1 MTKDKVIFIE
11 SPLCLNIP
19 KIATAGIFKKSFH
32 DCLTWYGNEKTRIHV
47 LSMEDGTHHPIIYEA
62 PAMFTFH
69 HINAYEEDG
78 QIVCDVAAYNDA
90 NVYLNEIIFLF
101 FFSV

>member
-19 KIATAGIFKKSFH
+19 KVLTAGIFKNSFRN
-32 DCLTWYGNEKTRIHV
+32 CLSWYGNETTRIHV
-47 LSMEDGTHHPIIYEA
+47 LSMEDGLHHPITYNA
-62 PAMFTFH
+62 PAMFAFH

-90 NVYLNEIIFLF
+90 NVCYKEII
-101 FFSV
+101 